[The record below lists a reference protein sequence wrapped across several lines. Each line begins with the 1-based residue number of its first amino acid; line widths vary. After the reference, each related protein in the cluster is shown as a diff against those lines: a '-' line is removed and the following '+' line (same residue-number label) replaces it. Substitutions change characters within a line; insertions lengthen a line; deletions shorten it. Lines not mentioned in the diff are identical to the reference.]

1 MLKDAPGVIRTHNLL
16 IRSQMLYPIELRV
29 RKDPKTSPKAGEV
42 KQTGSRIGGAGILF
56 LITESYKQDFCFIL
70 FMGRTLRSFVAI
82 W

>member
-1 MLKDAPGVIRTHNLL
+1 
-16 IRSQMLYPIELRV
+16 V

-56 LITESYKQDFCFIL
+56 LITESYKQDFCIIL